1 MDNRFSE
8 QKLSRRERQ
17 IMHVVYRNGSASVAD
32 IIENI
37 PDAPS
42 PGAVRRMLNILEQ
55 KGILKGKQDGPRKV
69 YFPTV
74 NKENAQDS
82 ALDRVVETFFGGSAM
97 KAMASLFE
105 KSKHDLSKEETDV
118 LSRLIERA
126 EEEGR

>member
-1 MDNRFSE
+1 MTKAFSE

-17 IMHVVYRNGSASVAD
+17 IMDVVYKNGSASVAD
-32 IIENI
+32 IIANI
-37 PDAPS
+37 PQPPS

-55 KGILKGKQDGPRKV
+55 KKILKGEQDGPRKV

-74 NKENAQDS
+74 KKENAQDS
-82 ALDRVVETFFGGSAM
+82 ALERVVETFFGGSSM

-105 KSKHDLSKEETDV
+105 KSKRDFSDEETEV

>member
-1 MDNRFSE
+1 
-8 QKLSRRERQ
+8 
-17 IMHVVYRNGSASVAD
+17 MHVVYRNGSASVAD

-55 KGILKGKQDGPRKV
+55 KEILRGQQDGPRKI

-74 NKENAQDS
+74 EKENAQDS

-105 KSKHDLSKEETDV
+105 KSKHDLSREETEV